1 MYHITQLYTRTR
13 HGWVPATSFIV
24 NLKTNDQSVRSYLG
38 AFFGP
43 LVERSQSE
51 WESESW
57 PTEQDVISHGPRGT
71 ISAKQYDELESRA
84 AAEYNALWNERQIA
98 KKQSKQQRRKRWPWV
113 VTGILIATAL
123 LLWIVL

>member
-1 MYHITQLYTRTR
+1 MYRITQLYTRTR

-84 AAEYNALWNERQIA
+84 AAEYNALWKEQTAAR
-98 KKQSKQQRRKRWPWV
+98 KETKQQRRKRMPWV
-113 VTGILIATAL
+113 LATAAGFSAL
-123 LLWIVL
+123 LTWLLW